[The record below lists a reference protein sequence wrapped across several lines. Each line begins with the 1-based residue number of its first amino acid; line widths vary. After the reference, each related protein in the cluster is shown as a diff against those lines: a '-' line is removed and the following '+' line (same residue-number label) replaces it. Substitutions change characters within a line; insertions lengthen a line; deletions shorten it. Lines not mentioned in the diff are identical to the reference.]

1 MNNNLKNIPS
11 QFLKN
16 SSLTNDYNTT
26 VYISSTEINKKKQSI
41 QNDNIWILII
51 ILIIFDI
58 I

>member
-1 MNNNLKNIPS
+1 MNNNLKNIPK

-16 SSLTNDYNTT
+16 SSVTNDYNTN
-26 VYISSTEINKKKQSI
+26 VYISSTEINKKKQNL

-51 ILIIFDI
+51 VLIIFDI